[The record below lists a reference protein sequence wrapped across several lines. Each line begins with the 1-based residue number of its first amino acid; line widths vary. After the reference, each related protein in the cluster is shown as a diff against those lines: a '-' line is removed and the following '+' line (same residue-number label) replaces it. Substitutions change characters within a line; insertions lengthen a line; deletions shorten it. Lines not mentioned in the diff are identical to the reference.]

1 MISAGELAARLGLEL
16 RGDGGLILRGAAAL
30 DDADVWDLG
39 FVGAAKF
46 FEAAGLSAAGCLVV
60 PVEYGGGAGRTVIV
74 SPQPRADFARA
85 LELLYPVAAVVAGV
99 HVSAAIAAGA
109 SVDPSAE
116 VGPNVVV
123 EAGAV
128 IGARVRLGPG
138 CVVGRDAAVGED
150 SVLVSNVTLYPR
162 VRIGRRCL
170 LHAGAA
176 IGADGFGF
184 ELQGGRF
191 QKVPQVGIVV
201 LGDDVEIGANSCV
214 DRAALGRTTIGD
226 GTKLDNQVHI
236 GHNCRIG
243 KHVVIAAQTGLAG
256 GVTVGDYA
264 ILGGQVGVG
273 DKARIESRAVVG
285 SGAGILTSK
294 IVRAG
299 EPVWGT
305 PARPLR
311 QYLAQLATVS
321 RLALRRK
328 AKKDSGA

>member
-1 MISAGELAARLGLEL
+1 MAARLGLEL
-16 RGDGGLILRGAAAL
+16 RGDGGRMLRGAAAL
-30 DDADVWDLG
+30 DDADNGDLG

-46 FEAAGLSAAGCLVV
+46 FGAAGLSAAGCLVA
-60 PVEYGGGAGRTVIV
+60 PLEYGGGAKQTVIV

-85 LELLYPVAAVVAGV
+85 LEVLYPVAAVVAGV
-99 HVSAAIAAGA
+99 HVSAVIAAGA

-123 EAGAV
+123 GAGAV

-138 CVVGRDAAVGED
+138 CVVGCDAVVGED

-162 VRIGRRCL
+162 VQIGRRCL

-184 ELQGGRF
+184 EFQGGERF

-236 GHNCRIG
+236 AHNCRIG

-328 AKKDSGA
+328 AKKDLGA